1 MTITLKPFVRRIL
14 LSSSCPIPSYDPA
27 PNPAGVPPGRPATTR
42 FRTDH
47 PFVTRRPAG
56 VPLRQAGPS
65 RCTLVPKT
73 ASRGR
78 SSLGRPRSAR
88 RATLPDPHLLCRRT
102 SRFTGGHL
110 RRGSCPARGVPRVRN
125 TLEPLVRADH
135 VSVRSMSLWPLIIS
149 TMMSKRFFPW
159 LFCASYNSDCTRG
172 LCDGWHR
179 CRFSISHRAVS
190 P

>member
-27 PNPAGVPPGRPATTR
+27 PNPAGVPPGRPATAPLR
-42 FRTDH
+42 ANRS
-47 PFVTRRPAG
+47 FVTRRPAG

-110 RRGSCPARGVPRVRN
+110 RRGSCPARGVPRVSHTVEAIVRRLFLFALRAFYHPLSHFVN
-125 TLEPLVRADH
+125 TMRMDH
-135 VSVRSMSLWPLIIS
+135 DAINVNAMVDDKHTIRHPIEL
-149 TMMSKRFFPW
+149 
-159 LFCASYNSDCTRG
+159 TR
-172 LCDGWHR
+172 R
-179 CRFSISHRAVS
+179 
-190 P
+190 